1 MLNLLKHI
9 AMTTL
14 REKFIQQMLLKGYS
28 QRTIRT
34 YVSFLAS
41 FARHYNCSP
50 DLVSIDQIRDYLQEN
65 ITECKRS
72 KSWVNQLISAFKFL
86 YCDVLKREWSPLE
99 IPRPMR
105 DKKLPV
111 VLSRVEI
118 QKIITAHKNIKHK
131 AILLTA
137 YSAGLRLNEVCHLK
151 ISDIDS
157 SRMLIRVNHSKGN
170 KDRYT
175 LLSPITLNMLR
186 IYYKKYHPT
195 SWLFEGTLKGTSIS
209 DRTVSTVFK
218 NALVKAKINRQ
229 VGIHSLRHSFATHLL
244 EQGVALPVIQQILGH
259 KSLKTTSGYL
269 HVQQYSIQGV
279 KSPVDSLA
287 V

>member
-1 MLNLLKHI
+1 
-9 AMTTL
+9 MTTL

-34 YVSFLAS
+34 YVSLLAS

-50 DLVSIDQIRDYLQEN
+50 DMVSIDQIRDYLQEN
-65 ITECKRS
+65 ITEGKRS
-72 KSWVNQLISAFKFL
+72 KSWVNQMISAIKLL
-86 YCDVLKREWSPLE
+86 YCDVLKREWSPLD
-99 IPRPMR
+99 IPRPR
-105 DKKLPV
+105 HDKKLPV
-111 VLSRVEI
+111 VLSWVEV

-131 AILLTA
+131 AILITT
-137 YSAGLRLNEVCHLK
+137 YSAGLRLSEVCHLK

-170 KDRYT
+170 KDRYS
-175 LLSPITLNMLR
+175 LLSPVTLNMLR
-186 IYYKKYHPT
+186 IYYKKYRPST
-195 SWLFEGTLKGTSIS
+195 WLFEGALRGTPIS
-209 DRTVSTVFK
+209 VSTVTRVFK
-218 NALVKAKINRQ
+218 NAMNKAGIQRQ

-244 EQGVALPVIQQILGH
+244 EQGVALPVIQQMLGH

>member
-1 MLNLLKHI
+1 
-9 AMTTL
+9 
-14 REKFIQQMLLKGYS
+14 MLLKGYS

-34 YVSFLAS
+34 YVSLLS
-41 FARHYNCSP
+41 GISRHYQCSP
-50 DLVSIDQIRDYLQEN
+50 ELITIDQIRDYLQEN
-65 ITECKRS
+65 IVVRKRS
-72 KSWVNQLISAFKFL
+72 KSWVNQLISALKFL
-86 YCDVLKREWSPLE
+86 YCDVLKRDWSPLD
-99 IPRPMR
+99 IPRPIR

-111 VLSRVEI
+111 VLSRSEV
-118 QKIITAHKNIKHK
+118 QQIITAHKNIKHK
-131 AILLTA
+131 AILLTT
-137 YSAGLRLNEVCHLK
+137 YSAGLRLSEVCHLK

-170 KDRYT
+170 KDRYS
-175 LLSPITLNMLR
+175 LLSPLTLTMLR
-186 IYYKKYHPT
+186 VYYKKYHPT
-195 SWLFEGTLKGTSIS
+195 SWLFEGMLKGTSIS

-279 KSPVDSLA
+279 KSPVDSLT

>member
-1 MLNLLKHI
+1 
-9 AMTTL
+9 MTTL

-28 QRTIRT
+28 QRTIKT
-34 YVSFLAS
+34 YVSLLAG

-50 DLVSIDQIRDYLQEN
+50 DLVTIDQIRDYLQEN
-65 ITECKRS
+65 ITEGNRS

-86 YCDVLKREWSPLE
+86 YCDILKREWSPLD

-111 VLSRVEI
+111 VLARPEVQEI
-118 QKIITAHKNIKHK
+118 IKAHKNIKHK
-131 AILLTA
+131 AILMTT
-137 YSAGLRLNEVCHLK
+137 YSAGLRLSEVCHLK

-170 KDRYT
+170 KDRYS
-175 LLSPITLNMLR
+175 LLSPVTLNMLR
-186 IYYKKYHPT
+186 IYYKKYRPAT
-195 SWLFEGTLKGTSIS
+195 WLFEGALRGTP
-209 DRTVSTVFK
+209 VSTSTVTAVFK
-218 NALVKAKINRQ
+218 KALIKAEINRP

-244 EQGVALPVIQQILGH
+244 EQGVALPVIQQMLGH

-279 KSPVDSLA
+279 KSPIDSLA

>member
-1 MLNLLKHI
+1 
-9 AMTTL
+9 
-14 REKFIQQMLLKGYS
+14 MLLKGYS

-34 YVSFLAS
+34 YVSLLAS

-50 DLVSIDQIRDYLQEN
+50 DLVTIDQIRDYLQVN
-65 ITECKRS
+65 ITTGKRS
-72 KSWVNQLISAFKFL
+72 KSWVNQLISAIKFL
-86 YCDVLKREWSPLE
+86 YCDVIKREWSPLD

-111 VLSRVEI
+111 VLARPEV
-118 QKIITAHKNIKHK
+118 QKIIKAHKNIKHK
-131 AILLTA
+131 AILMTT
-137 YSAGLRLNEVCHLK
+137 YSAGLRLSEVCHLK

-175 LLSPITLNMLR
+175 LLSPVTLNMLR
-186 IYYKKYHPT
+186 IYYKRYRPAT
-195 SWLFEGTLKGTSIS
+195 WLFEGALRGTP
-209 DRTVSTVFK
+209 VSTSTVTAVFK
-218 NALVKAKINRQ
+218 KALIKAEINRQ

-244 EQGVALPVIQQILGH
+244 EQGVALPIIQQMLGH

>member
-1 MLNLLKHI
+1 
-9 AMTTL
+9 MTTL

-34 YVSFLAS
+34 YTSLLS
-41 FARHYNCSP
+41 GISRHYRCSP
-50 DLVSIDQIRDYLQEN
+50 ELITLDQIREYLQEN
-65 ITECKRS
+65 ITVVKRS
-72 KSWVNQLISAFKFL
+72 KSWVNQLISAMKLL
-86 YCDVLKREWSPLE
+86 YCEVLQRDWSYLD
-99 IPRPMR
+99 IPRPRR

-111 VLSRVEI
+111 VLSRAEVE
-118 QKIITAHKNIKHK
+118 KILSAHKNLKHK
-131 AILLTA
+131 AILLTT
-137 YSAGLRLNEVCHLK
+137 YSAGLRLSEVCHLK

-170 KDRYT
+170 KDRYS
-175 LLSPITLNMLR
+175 LLSPVTLNLLR
-186 IYYKKYHPT
+186 IYYKKYHPGL
-195 SWLFEGTLKGTSIS
+195 WLFEGTLKGTSIS
-209 DRTVSTVFK
+209 VRTVSTVFK
-218 NALVKAKINRQ
+218 NALVKAEVNRQ
-229 VGIHSLRHSFATHLL
+229 VGIHCLRHSFATHLL

-269 HVQQYSIQGV
+269 HVQQYTIQGV

>member
-1 MLNLLKHI
+1 
-9 AMTTL
+9 MTTL
-14 REKFIQQMLLKGYS
+14 REKFMQQMLLKGYS

-34 YVSFLAS
+34 YVSLLSGFS
-41 FARHYNCSP
+41 KHFNCSP
-50 DLVSIDQIRDYLQEN
+50 DLISIDQIREYLQEN
-65 ITECKRS
+65 IIVKKRS
-72 KSWVNQLISAFKFL
+72 KSWVNQLISAIKFL
-86 YCDVLKREWSPLE
+86 HCEVLHLSWSNLD

-111 VLSRVEI
+111 VLSRGEV

-131 AILLTA
+131 AILMVT
-137 YSAGLRLNEVCHLK
+137 YSAGLRLSEVCHLK

-175 LLSPITLNMLR
+175 LLSPVTLNMLR
-186 IYYKKYHPT
+186 IYYKKYRPAT
-195 SWLFEGTLKGTSIS
+195 WLFEGSLRGTAVSVT
-209 DRTVSTVFK
+209 TVTKVFK
-218 NALVKAKINRQ
+218 NAMIKSEINRQ

-244 EQGVALPVIQQILGH
+244 EQGVALPIIQQMLGH

-269 HVQQYSIQGV
+269 HVQQYTIQGV
-279 KSPVDSLA
+279 KSPVDSLI

>member
-1 MLNLLKHI
+1 
-9 AMTTL
+9 MTTL

-34 YVSFLAS
+34 YVSLLAS
-41 FARHYNCSP
+41 FSKSYHCSP
-50 DLVSIDQIRDYLQEN
+50 ELVSIDQIRDYLQQN
-65 ITECKRS
+65 ITEGGRS
-72 KSWVNQLISAFKFL
+72 KSWVNQLISAIKFL
-86 YCDVLKREWSPLE
+86 YCDVLKREWSPLD

-111 VLSRVEI
+111 VLSRGEV

-131 AILLTA
+131 AILMVT
-137 YSAGLRLNEVCHLK
+137 YSAGLRLSEVCHLK

-157 SRMLIRVNHSKGN
+157 SRMLIRINHSKGN

-175 LLSPITLNMLR
+175 LLSPVTLNMLR
-186 IYYKKYHPT
+186 IYYKKYRPAT
-195 SWLFEGTLKGTSIS
+195 WLFEGSLRGTAVSVT
-209 DRTVSTVFK
+209 TVTKVFK
-218 NALVKAKINRQ
+218 NAMIKSEINRQ

-244 EQGVALPVIQQILGH
+244 EQGVALPVIQQMLGH

-279 KSPVDSLA
+279 KSPVDSLI

>member
-1 MLNLLKHI
+1 
-9 AMTTL
+9 MTTL

-34 YVSFLAS
+34 YVSLLSS

-50 DLVSIDQIRDYLQEN
+50 DLVTINQIRDYLQEN
-65 ITECKRS
+65 ITEGKRS
-72 KSWVNQLISAFKFL
+72 KSWVNQLISAIKFL
-86 YCDVLKREWSPLE
+86 YCDVLKREWSPLD

-111 VLSRVEI
+111 VLSRAEVE
-118 QKIITAHKNIKHK
+118 KILSAHKNIKHK
-131 AILLTA
+131 AILMIT
-137 YSAGLRLNEVCHLK
+137 YSAGLRLSEVCHLK
-151 ISDIDS
+151 ITDIDS

-170 KDRYT
+170 KDRYS
-175 LLSPITLNMLR
+175 LLSPVMLNLLR
-186 IYYKKYHPT
+186 IYYKKYRPT
-195 SWLFEGTLKGTSIS
+195 TWLFEGMLKGTPVS
-209 DRTVSTVFK
+209 VSTVARVFH
-218 NALVKAKINRQ
+218 NSLAKASVNRQ
-229 VGIHSLRHSFATHLL
+229 VGIHCLRHSFATHLL
-244 EQGVALPVIQQILGH
+244 EQGVALPVIQQMLGH

-279 KSPVDSLA
+279 KSPVDSMA

>member
-1 MLNLLKHI
+1 
-9 AMTTL
+9 MTTL

-34 YVSFLAS
+34 YVSLLAS
-41 FARHYNCSP
+41 FSKSYHCSP
-50 DLVSIDQIRDYLQEN
+50 ELVSIDQIRDYLQQN
-65 ITECKRS
+65 ITEGGRS
-72 KSWVNQLISAFKFL
+72 KSWVNQLISAIKFL
-86 YCDVLKREWSPLE
+86 YCDVLKREWSPLD

-111 VLSRVEI
+111 VLSRGEV

-131 AILLTA
+131 AILMVT
-137 YSAGLRLNEVCHLK
+137 YSAGLRLSEVCHLK

-157 SRMLIRVNHSKGN
+157 SRMLIRINHSKGN

-175 LLSPITLNMLR
+175 LLSPVTLNMLR
-186 IYYKKYHPT
+186 IYYKKYRPAT
-195 SWLFEGTLKGTSIS
+195 WLFEGSLRGTAVSVT
-209 DRTVSTVFK
+209 TVTKVFK
-218 NALVKAKINRQ
+218 NAMIKSEINRQ

-244 EQGVALPVIQQILGH
+244 EQGVALPVIQQMLGH

-269 HVQQYSIQGV
+269 HVQQYTIQGV
-279 KSPVDSLA
+279 KSPVDSLI

>member
-1 MLNLLKHI
+1 
-9 AMTTL
+9 
-14 REKFIQQMLLKGYS
+14 MLLKGYS

-34 YVSFLAS
+34 YVSLLAGLS
-41 FARHYNCSP
+41 THFNCSP
-50 DLVSIDQIRDYLQEN
+50 ELVSIDQIRDYLLTN
-65 ITECKRS
+65 ITDGKRS
-72 KSWVNQLISAFKFL
+72 KSWVNQLISALKFL
-86 YCDVLKREWSPLE
+86 YCDVLKRDWSPLD
-99 IPRPMR
+99 IPRPR
-105 DKKLPV
+105 HDKKLPV
-111 VLSRVEI
+111 VLSRPEV

-131 AILLTA
+131 AILLTT
-137 YSAGLRLNEVCHLK
+137 YSAGLRLSEVCHLK

-170 KDRYT
+170 KDRYS
-175 LLSPITLNMLR
+175 LLSPLTLTMLR
-186 IYYKKYHPT
+186 VYYKKYHPT
-195 SWLFEGTLKGTSIS
+195 SWLFEGMLKGTSIS

-279 KSPVDSLA
+279 KSPVDSLT